1 MKFKVT
7 VDSQIETYETVDEA
21 VSMIIKIA
29 SRLSVGAILAARE
42 KNEKLRKKNIK
53 TRDSIKLEIV
63 NG

>member
-21 VSMIIKIA
+21 ISMIIKIA
-29 SRLSVGAILAARE
+29 SRLSVGAILATRE